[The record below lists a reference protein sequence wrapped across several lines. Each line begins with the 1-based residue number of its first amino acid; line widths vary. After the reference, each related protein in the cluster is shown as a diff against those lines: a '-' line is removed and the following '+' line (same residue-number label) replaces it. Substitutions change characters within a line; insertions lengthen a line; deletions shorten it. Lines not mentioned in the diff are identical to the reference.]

1 MLSLEPFKTLQ
12 SCKSPPV
19 GGGNSMIKEQIKL
32 IVSWVKF
39 DDFTLTRKLTKLKK
53 IQPYIN
59 HLWVNLA
66 LVQHQQERVI

>member
-12 SCKSPPV
+12 SCKSPLV

-53 IQPYIN
+53 I
-59 HLWVNLA
+59 
-66 LVQHQQERVI
+66 